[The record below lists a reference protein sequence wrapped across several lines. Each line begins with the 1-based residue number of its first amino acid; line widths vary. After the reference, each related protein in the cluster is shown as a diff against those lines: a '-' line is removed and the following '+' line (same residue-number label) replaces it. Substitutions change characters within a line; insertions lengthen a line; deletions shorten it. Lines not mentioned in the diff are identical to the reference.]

1 MKVLII
7 TPQFLPVLGGA
18 ERQAHALGR
27 MLGARGHHVAVL
39 TRRVRGLPPREEM
52 DGVPVLRAIRPIDIG
67 PLYGLT
73 YLLAVAWFLSRHR
86 RDWDVVHITHMYLDA
101 CAAVL
106 TRRLHGLPIVVRPAC
121 AGLFGDLA
129 RLARFRAWPFYPG
142 PNRIGVR
149 VLVRT
154 IARADAFIANSQEIC
169 QELGAAGFPPGR
181 IVHIPNGVDLDCF
194 RPDPTARSA
203 EARRRLGL
211 PPGLLVIYAGRL
223 DPQKGLH
230 TLIAAMRAPGAAMS
244 EARLLLLGDGPQRA
258 ELERSVRQDG
268 LGNRVMFR
276 GAVEEVAP
284 YLRAGDVFA
293 LPSLGE
299 GMPNA
304 LLEAMA
310 SGLPCVAS
318 AVGGCRDAIAHG
330 DTGFLVPPGD
340 AAALQEALERLAQSA
355 ATRDRLGAAARQA
368 AATRFSLVNMV
379 ERYEACYRAVLAG
392 APVAAPASDT
402 VGGRR

>member
-7 TPQFLPVLGGA
+7 TPQFLPILGGA

-27 MLGARGHHVAVL
+27 MLAARGHRVAVL
-39 TRRVRGLPPREEM
+39 TRRVRGLPPHEEM

-67 PLYGLT
+67 PLYGVT
-73 YLLAVAWFLSRHR
+73 YLLTVARFLASHR

-106 TRRLHGLPIVVRPAC
+106 SRRLHGLPIVVRPAC
-121 AGLFGDLA
+121 AGDFGDLA
-129 RLARFRAWPFYPG
+129 RLARFRAWPVYPG
-142 PNRIGVR
+142 PNQVGLRAI
-149 VLVRT
+149 VRT
-154 IARADAFIANSQEIC
+154 IARADGFIANSQELC
-169 QELGAAGFPPGR
+169 HELRAAGFPSGR
-181 IVHIPNGVDLDCF
+181 IAHIPNGVDLDCF

-211 PPGLLVIYAGRL
+211 PPGLLVVYAGRL
-223 DPQKGLH
+223 DAQKGLH

-244 EARLLLLGDGPQRA
+244 EARLVLLGDGPQRA
-258 ELERSVRQDG
+258 ELERSVLQDG

-284 YLRAGDVFA
+284 YLRAGDVFV

-310 SGLPCVAS
+310 SGLPCVAT

-330 DTGFLVPPGD
+330 DTGLLVPPGD
-340 AAALQEALERLAQSA
+340 AAALREALERLARSA
-355 ATRDRLGAAARQA
+355 ATRERLGEAARQV
-368 AATRFSLVNMV
+368 AATRFSLVSMV
-379 ERYEACYRAVLAG
+379 ERYEAYYRAVLAG
-392 APVAAPASDT
+392 VSVAASASDP